1 LDPKDAVFIAV
12 EGDGLAMLL
21 EVTFRRQSVAEKTLA
36 FDKTQLSQLARGIV
50 NEHQQNTWIRSSFKP
65 VMG

>member
-36 FDKTQLSQLARGIV
+36 FDMHIPVMSHTESGPCRTVRGEKSAVVGIV
-50 NEHQQNTWIRSSFKP
+50 P
-65 VMG
+65 

>member
-50 NEHQQNTWIRSSFKP
+50 NEHQQNT
-65 VMG
+65 